1 MADGMSGPQDRRRRI
16 HLVFFDAGG
25 GHRNAATALQ
35 VQIERQGLPLDV
47 SLVNLQEVLDPLD
60 ILRKITGIRI
70 QDMYNKML
78 RNGWTLG
85 SPQLMRVLQLVVR
98 IYHRPS
104 VRVLE
109 KFWNEHEP
117 DMVVSLVPHFNRA
130 MRESYQKA
138 FPGRPFL
145 TVLTDLADYP
155 KHFWIERESQYLVCG
170 TEKAVEQAH
179 ELGHCDDTIFRTSG
193 MVLHPRFYEASGV
206 DRAEERVKLGLRPD
220 LPTGIV
226 LFGGYG
232 TWKML
237 DILRQLN
244 RSNLQMQLILIC
256 GRNEKL
262 AEALR
267 KEPSRIPIH
276 VEGFTTQIPYF
287 MALSDFFIGKPGPGS
302 ISEALVMGLP
312 LIVERNAWTMV
323 QERFNTDWIARNEI
337 GVVLPSFREIANA
350 VATML
355 DREQFLRLQT
365 SVKALDNRAVFEIP
379 EILEALISQHRSAS
393 LTFARRSG
401 IRHGARFSP
410 TMSAPRSS

>member
-1 MADGMSGPQDRRRRI
+1 MANGMSGPRDRRRRI

-60 ILRKITGIRI
+60 ILRKLTGIRI

-98 IYHRPS
+98 IYHGPA

-109 KFWNEHEP
+109 QYWKEHSP

-130 MRESYQKA
+130 LQESFEKA
-138 FPGRPFL
+138 FPGRPFV

-155 KHFWIERESQYLVCG
+155 KHFWIESGSQYIVCG
-170 TEKAVEQAH
+170 TDHAVEQARA
-179 ELGHCDDTIFRTSG
+179 LGHAEGTVFRTSG
-193 MVLHPRFYEASGV
+193 MILHPRFYEPV
-206 DRAEERVKLGLRPD
+206 PLDRAAERKKLSLNPD

-232 TWKML
+232 TSEML
-237 DILRQLN
+237 DILRQIN
-244 RSNLQMQLILIC
+244 RSTLQVQLILIC

-267 KEPSRIPIH
+267 REPTRIPIH
-276 VEGFTTQIPYF
+276 VEGFTTQIPFF

-302 ISEALVMGLP
+302 ISEALSKHLP
-312 LIVERNAWTMV
+312 EIIDCNAWTLP
-323 QERFNTDWIARNEI
+323 QERYNAQWVREKEVGI
-337 GVVLPSFREIANA
+337 VVKSHRHTAAA
-350 VATML
+350 VAEL
-355 DREQFLRLQT
+355 LKPGELAQFRART
-365 SVKALDNRAVFEIP
+365 AAMENRAIFEIP
-379 EILEALISQHRSAS
+379 AIFEKILNGSEQKVLEESESKS
-393 LTFARRSG
+393 
-401 IRHGARFSP
+401 
-410 TMSAPRSS
+410 

>member
-1 MADGMSGPQDRRRRI
+1 MADGMSRPKDQKRHI

-35 VQIERQGLPLDV
+35 VQIEKLALPLDV
-47 SLVNLQEVLDPLD
+47 TLVNLQEVLDPLD

-98 IYHRPS
+98 TYHDPS

-109 KFWNEHEP
+109 QFWKEHSP

-130 MRESYQKA
+130 MRESYEKA
-138 FPGRPFL
+138 FPGRPFV

-155 KHFWIERESQYLVCG
+155 KHFWIEKESQHIVCG
-170 TEKAVEQAH
+170 TDHAVEQARA
-179 ELGHCDDTIFRTSG
+179 LGHLDGTVFRTSG
-193 MVLHPRFYEASGV
+193 MILHPRFYEPREV
-206 DRAEERVKLGLRPD
+206 DRAAERKKLGLDPD

-237 DILRQLN
+237 DIVRQIN
-244 RSNLQMQLILIC
+244 RSSLQVQLILIC

-262 AEALR
+262 ADALR
-267 KEPSRIPIH
+267 REPTRIPIH
-276 VEGFTTQIPYF
+276 VEGFTTQIPHF
-287 MALSDFFIGKPGPGS
+287 MAISDFFIGKPGPGS
-302 ISEALVMGLP
+302 ISEALSRHLP
-312 LIVERNAWTMV
+312 VIIDCNAWTLP
-323 QERFNTDWIARNEI
+323 QERYNARWVHEKKVGI
-337 GVVLPSFREIANA
+337 VVKSHRETSGA
-350 VATML
+350 VADL
-355 DREQFLRLQT
+355 LKPGELAQFR
-365 SVKALDNRAVFEIP
+365 ARAAAMENRAIFEIP
-379 EILEALISQHRSAS
+379 AIFEKIFAEISKNVLAESESKI
-393 LTFARRSG
+393 
-401 IRHGARFSP
+401 
-410 TMSAPRSS
+410 

>member
-1 MADGMSGPQDRRRRI
+1 MADGMSGPEDRRRRI

-35 VQIERQGLPLDV
+35 VQIERQGLPLEV

-60 ILRKITGIRI
+60 ILRKLTGIRI

-98 IYHRPS
+98 TYHGPS
-104 VRVLE
+104 VKVLE
-109 KFWNEHEP
+109 NFWKEHEP

-130 MRESYQKA
+130 MQESYAKA
-138 FPGRPFL
+138 FPGCPFV

-155 KHFWIERESQYLVCG
+155 KHFWIERESEYVICG
-170 TEKAVEQAH
+170 TEKAVEQARAH
-179 ELGHCDDTIFRTSG
+179 GLPDSHIFRTSG
-193 MVLHPRFYEASGV
+193 MILHPRFYESVKV
-206 DRAEERVKLGLRPD
+206 DRTAERKKLGLDPG

-237 DILRQLN
+237 DIVRQIN
-244 RSNLQMQLILIC
+244 RSSLQTQLILIC

-262 AEALR
+262 ADALR

-287 MALSDFFIGKPGPGS
+287 MALSDYFIGKPGPGS
-302 ISEALVMGLP
+302 ISEALSRRLP
-312 LIVERNAWTMV
+312 VIIDCNAWTLP
-323 QERFNTDWIARNEI
+323 QERYNAQWVREQQVGI
-337 GVVLPSFREIANA
+337 VVKSHRQVADA
-350 VATML
+350 VAQLLKPGVL
-355 DREQFLRLQT
+355 DQYRAR
-365 SVKALDNRAVFEIP
+365 AAAMDNRAIFEIP
-379 EILEALISQHRSAS
+379 AIFEKILEQTPEKVLAESESKI
-393 LTFARRSG
+393 
-401 IRHGARFSP
+401 
-410 TMSAPRSS
+410 

>member
-1 MADGMSGPQDRRRRI
+1 MADGMSAQQDRRRRI

-35 VQIERQGLPLDV
+35 VQIERQGLPLEV

-60 ILRKITGIRI
+60 ILRKLTGIRI

-78 RNGWTLG
+78 RNGWTFG

-98 IYHRPS
+98 TYHGPS

-109 KFWNEHEP
+109 QFWKEHAP

-130 MRESYQKA
+130 MRESYENV
-138 FPGRPFL
+138 FPARPFV

-155 KHFWIERESQYLVCG
+155 KHFWIEKESQYIVCG
-170 TEKAVEQAH
+170 TDHAVAQARA
-179 ELGHCDDTIFRTSG
+179 LGHLDGTVFRTSG
-193 MVLHPRFYEASGV
+193 MILHPRFYESVNV
-206 DRAEERVKLGLRPD
+206 DRAIERKKLGLNPD

-237 DILRQLN
+237 DIVRQIN
-244 RSNLQMQLILIC
+244 RSSLKVQLILIC
-256 GRNEKL
+256 GKNDKL
-262 AEALR
+262 AETLR
-267 KEPSRIPIH
+267 RESSRIPLH

-302 ISEALVMGLP
+302 ISEALSKHLP
-312 LIVERNAWTMV
+312 VIIDCNAWTLP
-323 QERFNTDWIARNEI
+323 QERYNAQWVREKEVGI
-337 GVVLPSFREIANA
+337 VVKSHRETASA
-350 VATML
+350 VAEL
-355 DREQFLRLQT
+355 LKPGQLAQFRRR
-365 SVKALDNRAVFEIP
+365 AAAMRNRAVFEVPGIF
-379 EILEALISQHRSAS
+379 EKILEGGKEKTSKKFEIAEL
-393 LTFARRSG
+393 
-401 IRHGARFSP
+401 
-410 TMSAPRSS
+410 